1 MALCFLSAEEREA
14 RARSRAID
22 RNLRREKQLVQNSI
36 KILLLGAGESG
47 KSTVLKQ
54 MRILHGGGYSASDK
68 QDFRPVMYHNI
79 LKVPVPC
86 PLEPGAW
93 TLSILSVCRE

>member
-14 RARSRAID
+14 RSRSKAID

-54 MRILHGGGYSASDK
+54 MRILHGGGYSMSDK
-68 QDFRPVMYHNI
+68 QDFRPVVYHNI
-79 LKVPVPC
+79 LKVATC
-86 PLEPGAW
+86 
-93 TLSILSVCRE
+93 VCVCVLQLC